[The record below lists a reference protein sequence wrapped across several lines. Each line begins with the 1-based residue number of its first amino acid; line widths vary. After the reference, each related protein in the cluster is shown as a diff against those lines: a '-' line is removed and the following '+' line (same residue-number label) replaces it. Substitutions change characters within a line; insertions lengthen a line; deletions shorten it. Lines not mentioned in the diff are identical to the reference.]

1 MNSKKSMLAKG
12 ISIGA
17 AIALLLTGCGSG
29 STSGSTAST
38 TKESSAPSAAAQDIS
53 FPLKEK
59 ATLTAFVMTPYSGE
73 NADYTNN
80 YVTDYL
86 ETKENLKI
94 DFKYTGTGDDGKTK
108 LNLLMA
114 SGDTLP
120 DIFLATKWS
129 KAETMLYGKQG
140 LVIPLNSYLKN
151 APNWNELNKLSPMRL
166 GDITMPD
173 GNIYC
178 YGDDNECMHCMF
190 QSRMWIYK
198 PWVDKLANGKMPAT
212 TDELY
217 TFLKAVKEKD
227 PNGNSKKDEIPL
239 TGNIA
244 AGGWATDPTT
254 FIINAFIQNNNI
266 LSNTNPVV
274 GAGFVV
280 NDKKVEFQFIKDGY
294 KKAMVYLNKLYKE
307 GLLDSQSFTQNA
319 DQQKATVQGTPQLA
333 AMAPGGWWAC
343 NTDELLMEKPGPY
356 QDWTALEPVKGPDG
370 VQLAAYYPTNYYQ
383 SCYGLVSADCKNPE
397 LAVKFFDLMGSEEM
411 TLISQCGP
419 KGLGWDY
426 VTEGTSISGG
436 KATWKKI
443 PAPKYNSSNMPDYSS
458 VGLNFVKYVWDPDAV
473 MTHNTSDFRLGQFC
487 ENPETNVEGL
497 LYKYGKAYSKYKPDD
512 STMLPNLAYSEE
524 DAKKIADYSVSIG
537 KFVNQST
544 VQFIT
549 GDLDINKDWQSY
561 IDKINGMDLTGYLS
575 IQQKAYDGYVSG
587 LNK

>member
-1 MNSKKSMLAKG
+1 MKSILVKG

-17 AIALLLTGCGSG
+17 VIAMLLSGCGSSNTSSSTT
-29 STSGSTAST
+29 STST
-38 TKESSAPSAAAQDIS
+38 ESAPSTNAQEIS

-80 YVTDYL
+80 YVTNYL
-86 ETKENLKI
+86 ETKQNIKI
-94 DFKYTGTGDDGKTK
+94 DFKYTVTGDDGKTK

-129 KAETMLYGKQG
+129 KAETMLYGKQK
-140 LVIPLNSYLKN
+140 LVIPLNNYLKDSK
-151 APNWNELNKLSPMRL
+151 NWNELNKLSPMRL

-173 GNIYC
+173 GNIYS
-178 YGDDNECMHCMF
+178 YGDDNECLHCRY

-217 TFLKAVKEKD
+217 EFLKAVKEKD
-227 PNGNSKKDEIPL
+227 PNGNGKADEIPL

-274 GAGFVV
+274 GAGFVIN
-280 NDKKVEFQFIKDGY
+280 NDKVEFQFTKDGY
-294 KKAMVYLNKLYKE
+294 KKAMEYLNKLYKE

-319 DQQKATVQGTPQLA
+319 DQQKASVQGTTQLA

-343 NTDELLMEKPGPY
+343 NTDELLKEQPGPY
-356 QDWTALEPVKGPDG
+356 QDWTVLEPVKGPEG

-397 LAVKFFDLMGSEEM
+397 LAVKFFDLMASEEM
-411 TLISQCGP
+411 TLISQNGP
-419 KGLGWDY
+419 QGLAWDY

-458 VGLNFVKYVWDPDAV
+458 AGLNFVKYVWDPDAI
-473 MTHNTSDFRLGQFC
+473 MTHNTNDFRLGQFC
-487 ENPETNVEGL
+487 ANPENNVEGL
-497 LYKYGKAYSKYKPDD
+497 LYKYGKAYSQYKPDD

-549 GDLDINKDWQSY
+549 GDLDINKDWQSFV
-561 IDKINGMDLTGYLS
+561 DKINSMDLAGYLS

>member
-1 MNSKKSMLAKG
+1 MKKIVTKG
-12 ISIGA
+12 IICA
-17 AIALLLTGCGSG
+17 AVTAMLFTGCS
-29 STSGSTAST
+29 SKSNSESTASAT
-38 TKESSAPSAAAQDIS
+38 AGNSSAAPQNTEIS

-73 NADYTNN
+73 NGDYTNN

-86 ETKENLKI
+86 EKKQNIKI
-94 DFKYTGTGDDGKTK
+94 DFKYSVTGDDGKTK

-120 DIFLATKWS
+120 DIFLSTKWS

-140 LVIPLNSYLKN
+140 LVIPLNNYLKD
-151 APNWNELNKLSPMRL
+151 APNWNELNKLSPLRL

-173 GNIYC
+173 GNIYS
-178 YGDDNECMHCMF
+178 YGDDNECFHCMY

-198 PWVDKLANGKMPAT
+198 PWVDKLMGGKMPAT

-227 PNGNSKKDEIPL
+227 PNGNGKADEIPF

-254 FIINAFIQNNNI
+254 FIINSFVQNNNI

-280 NDKKVEFQFIKDGY
+280 NQGKVEYQFTKNEYRD
-294 KKAMVYLNKLYKE
+294 ALAYLNKLYKE
-307 GLLDSQSFTQNA
+307 GLLDSQAFTQTA
-319 DQQKATVQGTPQLA
+319 EQQKATVQGTPQLA

-343 NTDELLMEKPGPY
+343 NTDELLKEKDGKY
-356 QDWTALEPVKGPDG
+356 QDWTVLEPVKGPKG
-370 VQLAAYYPTNYYQ
+370 VQLAAYYPTNYFQ
-383 SCYGLVSADCKNPE
+383 SCYGLVSTDCKNPE
-397 LAVKFFDLMGSEEM
+397 LAVKFFDLLASEEM
-411 TLISQCGP
+411 TLITQNGP
-419 KGLGWDY
+419 QGIAWDY
-426 VTEGTSISGG
+426 VKEGTSIAGG

-443 PAPKYNSSNMPDYSS
+443 PPEKLRSSQLPDYTDK
-458 VGLNFVKYVWDPDAV
+458 GLNFVKYVWDPDAV
-473 MTHNTSDFRLGQFC
+473 MTHNTNDFRLGQFC
-487 ENPETNVEGL
+487 ANPKNSVEAL
-497 LYKYGKAYSKYKPDD
+497 LYQYGKAYSKYKPDD
-512 STMLPNLAYSEE
+512 NSMLPNLAYSEE
-524 DAKKIADYSVSIG
+524 DAKKIADYTVSIG
-537 KFVNQST
+537 KYVNQSS

-561 IDKINGMDLTGYLS
+561 VDKINSMNLQGYLG
-575 IQQKAYDGYVSG
+575 IQQGAYDIYAKNLG
-587 LNK
+587 K

>member
-1 MNSKKSMLAKG
+1 MKKIVTKG
-12 ISIGA
+12 IICA
-17 AIALLLTGCGSG
+17 AVTAMLFTGCS
-29 STSGSTAST
+29 SKSNSESTASAT
-38 TKESSAPSAAAQDIS
+38 AGNSSAAPQNTEIS

-73 NADYTNN
+73 NGDYTNN

-86 ETKENLKI
+86 EKKQNIKI
-94 DFKYTGTGDDGKTK
+94 DFKYSVTGDDGKTK

-120 DIFLATKWS
+120 DIFLSTKWS

-140 LVIPLNSYLKN
+140 LVIPLNNYLKD
-151 APNWNELNKLSPMRL
+151 APNWNELNKLSPLRL

-173 GNIYC
+173 GNIYS
-178 YGDDNECMHCMF
+178 YGDDNECFHCMY

-198 PWVDKLANGKMPAT
+198 PWVDKLMGGKMPAT

-227 PNGNSKKDEIPL
+227 PNGNGKADEIPF

-254 FIINAFIQNNNI
+254 FIINSFVQNNNI

-280 NDKKVEFQFIKDGY
+280 NQGKVEYQFTKNEYRD
-294 KKAMVYLNKLYKE
+294 ALAYLNKLYKE
-307 GLLDSQSFTQNA
+307 GLLDSQAFTQTA
-319 DQQKATVQGTPQLA
+319 EQQKATVQGTPQLA

-343 NTDELLMEKPGPY
+343 NTDELLKEKDGKY
-356 QDWTALEPVKGPDG
+356 QDWTVLEPVKGPKG
-370 VQLAAYYPTNYYQ
+370 VQLAAYYPTNYFQ
-383 SCYGLVSADCKNPE
+383 SCYGLVSTDCKNPE
-397 LAVKFFDLMGSEEM
+397 LAVKFFDLLASEEM
-411 TLISQCGP
+411 TLITQNGP
-419 KGLGWDY
+419 QGIAWDY
-426 VTEGTSISGG
+426 VKEGTSIAGG

-443 PAPKYNSSNMPDYSS
+443 PPEKLRSSQLPDYTDK
-458 VGLNFVKYVWDPDAV
+458 GLNFVKYVWDPDAV
-473 MTHNTSDFRLGQFC
+473 MTHNTNDFRLGQFC
-487 ENPETNVEGL
+487 ANTKNSVEAL
-497 LYKYGKAYSKYKPDD
+497 LYQYGKAYSKYKPDD
-512 STMLPNLAYSEE
+512 NSMLPNLAYSEE
-524 DAKKIADYSVSIG
+524 DAKKIADYTVSIG
-537 KFVNQST
+537 KYVNQSS

-561 IDKINGMDLTGYLS
+561 VDKINSMNLQGYLG
-575 IQQKAYDGYVSG
+575 IQQGAYDIYAKNLG
-587 LNK
+587 K